1 MKAGLASG
9 CWKDTKTQVNIF
21 SAEIFGE
28 ESEGLLS

>member
-9 CWKDTKTQVNIF
+9 CWKNQATQINIF

-28 ESEGLLS
+28 KSEGLLS